1 MSHVGVQNAKTLT
14 RSNHMTT
21 DLKTNHDAE
30 INTSDVE
37 KIQNHCNQNFQYE
50 ANNME
55 LDKEDNQ

>member
-1 MSHVGVQNAKTLT
+1 
-14 RSNHMTT
+14 MTT